1 MMIALIKAETI
12 AINTA
17 KPSAYRVKLNILLI
31 LAVKLSGPASITVG
45 RIAITNRRGIK
56 ASASARRFRRPVDI
70 RPARG
75 KINAPIHGTST
86 TQRSINRL
94 SIIAR
99 LPEKESK
106 QIPYCLQKDEAY

>member
-1 MMIALIKAETI
+1 MMIELIKAETS

-17 KPSAYRVKLNILLI
+17 KPSAYRVKLNMLLI

-45 RIAITNRRGIK
+45 RRAITNRRGIK
-56 ASASARRFRRPVDI
+56 ASASARRFRRPAEI

-75 KINAPIHGTST
+75 RINAPIHGTST

-99 LPEKESK
+99 LPAKRVK
-106 QIPYCLQKDEAY
+106 KIPYCYSK